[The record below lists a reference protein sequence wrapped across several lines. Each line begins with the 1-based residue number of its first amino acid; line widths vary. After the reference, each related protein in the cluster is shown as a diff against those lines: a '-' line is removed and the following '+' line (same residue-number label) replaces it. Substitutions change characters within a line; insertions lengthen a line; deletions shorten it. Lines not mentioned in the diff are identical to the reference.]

1 MDHDSTLENLPGTH
15 LARALGT
22 LDFLIEDEKR
32 VRLAPEEMRAH
43 LNTLLTHVEAARRTL
58 DRDRFKVACVPEQIG
73 GSLSARPLLGL
84 ADSASPLMEE
94 WQIERMREEWDEQKA
109 VLLAGGL
116 PESAMFAHHLTF
128 ACAWWLALEA
138 AAQGTAAAS

>member
-1 MDHDSTLENLPGTH
+1 MDQNSALEQQPGTH

-58 DRDRFKVACVPEQIG
+58 DRDRFKVACPEQIG
-73 GSLSARPLLGL
+73 GSLSARPIMGL
-84 ADSASPLMEE
+84 ASSSAPLMEE
-94 WQIERMREEWDEQKA
+94 QHIERMNEEWQKQRA
-109 VLLAGGL
+109 VLLAGGI
-116 PESAMFAHHLTF
+116 PESSLGSHQLTF
-128 ACAWWLALEA
+128 ACGYFLGIETA
-138 AAQGTAAAS
+138 GRTAAAS